1 MAKLL
6 ILFLANLLHSQ
17 KKLVVIIYAFALK
30 RYFWQQFLFCL
41 KKSAYT
47 HNNTQ
52 TYMQRSLMYC
62 SRQMLVMASM
72 G

>member
-30 RYFWQQFLFCL
+30 RYF
-41 KKSAYT
+41 
-47 HNNTQ
+47 
-52 TYMQRSLMYC
+52 
-62 SRQMLVMASM
+62 
-72 G
+72 